1 MILLVANRFILDD
14 LVQNYT
20 KLFVIKSFYALNL
33 CFFFEKDCIQ
43 HIIPPPSETGAVE
56 VGAMI
61 RCNGLCVLELHTVV
75 ENHFEFCVFG
85 VEIVGEALAVKF
97 SPVFC

>member
-33 CFFFEKDCIQ
+33 CFFLKRIAYS
-43 HIIPPPSETGAVE
+43 I
-56 VGAMI
+56 
-61 RCNGLCVLELHTVV
+61 
-75 ENHFEFCVFG
+75 
-85 VEIVGEALAVKF
+85 
-97 SPVFC
+97 